1 MNFDDLVNIVM
12 EMKSHKGEECLICHF
27 PIDLD
32 LLIKLKCNH
41 SYHNNCINTLIKN
54 KIISI
59 TCPYCQTVTNNPTQS
74 NPTQSNPTNL
84 QHSSY
89 IKLEVNKCKKIIKTG
104 VNKGKECNII
114 QCKRHN
120 KIEKVLCKEIL
131 MSGKKKGLP
140 CDRTNCK
147 YHNNINLDV

>member
-12 EMKSHKGEECLICHF
+12 EIKSHKGDECLICHF

-41 SYHNNCINTLIKN
+41 SYHNNCINNIIKD
-54 KIISI
+54 KVGI
-59 TCPYCQTVTNNPTQS
+59 TCPYCQTVTNKSIQDKTIQG
-74 NPTQSNPTNL
+74 NL
-84 QHSSY
+84 I
-89 IKLEVNKCKKIIKTG
+89 IKLESNKCKKIIKTG

-120 KIEKVLCKEIL
+120 KIEKVLVLCKEIL

-140 CDRTNCK
+140 CNRNNCK